1 MNKYELLQEENER
14 FWESLNLNSTSFNP
28 EDFAKLAE
36 EEMEALA
43 LEAIAI

>member
-14 FWESLNLNSTSFNP
+14 FWESLDVNNTALNAQ
-28 EDFAKLAE
+28 DFAVLAE

-43 LEAIAI
+43 LEALAV